1 MLTPCLTPLPDG
13 TRLHRADLAVN
24 CASASYYRAR
34 NTAIFLILIY
44 PCGIPLGYFVL
55 LRRFR
60 DKIHPQGCD
69 RLDAMQKRAADPE
82 LRPIS
87 FLFSCYSP
95 EALYFEIFD
104 SFRRIIMQ
112 GVLTFASLGGWTTGP
127 AVIGIILALSALI
140 VVREVAPYEN
150 PSTNILANI
159 AQLQLLATC
168 EQPTI
173 ARIFVSD
180 GCSHTGTWCL
190 TCW

>member
-24 CASASYYRAR
+24 CESESYYRAR

-44 PCGIPLGYFVL
+44 PCGIPFVYFLL
-55 LRRFR
+55 LRHFR
-60 DKIHPQGCD
+60 DKINPPGCD
-69 RLDAMQKRAADPE
+69 RLIALQQRSTDPD
-82 LRPIS
+82 LRPIG
-87 FLFSCYSP
+87 FLYSCYAP
-95 EALYFEIFD
+95 EALYFELFD

-127 AVIGIILALSALI
+127 AVIGIILALSALV

-168 EQPTI
+168 ERP
-173 ARIFVSD
+173 RGDRPWF
-180 GCSHTGTWCL
+180 L
-190 TCW
+190 